1 MTDRPPNRHP
11 GGPDARSAEAW
22 TDRYDEEAGP
32 LVRLYAMTA
41 GRART
46 DNGAERVDLMA
57 IVRPTAASPRGPL
70 PPERR
75 ALLALCAQG
84 ARPVADLASDSG
96 LPLGVVRV
104 LLGDLTAQGLIH
116 ISPPE
121 FTATATGTG
130 TGTGTGK
137 QRPPA
142 HLLREVINGLRA
154 L

>member
-1 MTDRPPNRHP
+1 MTGRPPNRHP
-11 GGPDARSAEAW
+11 GGRGGPGERSAEAW
-22 TDRYDEEAGP
+22 TDRYDAEAGP

-57 IVRPTAASPRGPL
+57 IVRPTDRTPRSPL
-70 PPERR
+70 PPEQR
-75 ALLALCAQG
+75 ALLALSAQG
-84 ARPVADLASDSG
+84 PSPVADLASDSG

-116 ISPPE
+116 ITPPE
-121 FTATATGTG
+121 TTATAAGSEH
-130 TGTGTGK
+130 
-137 QRPPA
+137 PPA

>member
-1 MTDRPPNRHP
+1 MTDQPSNRRRDGP
-11 GGPDARSAEAW
+11 GDHSGEAW
-22 TDRYDEEAGP
+22 TDRYDDDAGP

-57 IVRPTAASPRGPL
+57 IVRPTDTTPRGPL
-70 PPERR
+70 PPEQR
-75 ALLALCAQG
+75 ALLARCAQG
-84 ARPVADLASDSG
+84 PHPVADLASDSG

-116 ISPPE
+116 ITPPE
-121 FTATATGTG
+121 STATG
-130 TGTGTGK
+130 K
-137 QRPPA
+137 ERPHA

>member
-1 MTDRPPNRHP
+1 MTE
-11 GGPDARSAEAW
+11 GPTDAW
-22 TDRYDEEAGP
+22 TDRYDDEAGP

-57 IVRPTAASPRGPL
+57 IVRRTKSAPEAQL
-70 PPERR
+70 PPEQSH
-75 ALLALCAQG
+75 LLTLCG
-84 ARPVADLASDSG
+84 DGPRPVADLASDSG

-104 LLGDLTAQGLIH
+104 LLGDLTAHGLIR
-116 ISPPE
+116 ITPPDSE
-121 FTATATGTG
+121 ASTST
-130 TGTGTGK
+130 
-137 QRPPA
+137 RPDA

>member
-1 MTDRPPNRHP
+1 MTDQPPNHRP
-11 GGPDARSAEAW
+11 GGPGERSAEAW
-22 TDRYDEEAGP
+22 TDRYDADAGP

-46 DNGAERVDLMA
+46 DNGAERVGLMA
-57 IVRPTAASPRGPL
+57 IVRPTATTPRGPL
-70 PPERR
+70 PPEQR

-84 ARPVADLASDSG
+84 PSPVADLASDSG

-116 ISPPE
+116 ITPPAS
-121 FTATATGTG
+121 TADAAASGTEH
-130 TGTGTGK
+130 
-137 QRPPA
+137 PPA

>member
-1 MTDRPPNRHP
+1 MTDTPRGRRPAGPPDRARPPEA
-11 GGPDARSAEAW
+11 DAW

-32 LVRLYAMTA
+32 LVRLYAMTS

-57 IVRPTAASPRGPL
+57 IVSPTAATPRAPL
-70 PPERR
+70 PPEQRS
-75 ALLALCAQG
+75 LLALCSQG
-84 ARPVADLASDSG
+84 PRPVADLASDSD

-104 LLGDLTAQGLIH
+104 LLGDLTAHGLVDIT
-116 ISPPE
+116 PPE
-121 FTATATGTG
+121 STATRNA
-130 TGTGTGK
+130 
-137 QRPPA
+137 RPDA

>member
-1 MTDRPPNRHP
+1 VTDLPPGRGP
-11 GGPDARSAEAW
+11 TPDAADRDPDPW

-57 IVRPTAASPRGPL
+57 IVRSTAATPRGPI
-70 PPERR
+70 PPEQRR
-75 ALLALCAQG
+75 LLAQCAQG
-84 ARPVADLASDSG
+84 PCPVADLASDSG

-104 LLGDLTAQGLIH
+104 LLGDLTAQGLIR
-116 ISPPE
+116 ITPPE
-121 FTATATGTG
+121 STAA
-130 TGTGTGK
+130 GK
-137 QRPPA
+137 EPPPA

>member
-1 MTDRPPNRHP
+1 MTGRPPNRHP
-11 GGPDARSAEAW
+11 GGQGGPGERSAEAW
-22 TDRYDEEAGP
+22 TDRYDAEAGP

-57 IVRPTAASPRGPL
+57 IVRPTSGTPRSPL
-70 PPERR
+70 PPEQR
-75 ALLALCAQG
+75 ALLALSAHG
-84 ARPVADLASDSG
+84 PSPVADLASDSG

-116 ISPPE
+116 ITPPE
-121 FTATATGTG
+121 STATAGSEH
-130 TGTGTGK
+130 
-137 QRPPA
+137 PPA

>member
-1 MTDRPPNRHP
+1 MTDRPPNRRPDGP
-11 GGPDARSAEAW
+11 GERSAEAW
-22 TDRYDEEAGP
+22 TDRYDAEAGP

-57 IVRPTAASPRGPL
+57 IVRATEGTPRGPL
-70 PPERR
+70 PPEQRT
-75 ALLALCAQG
+75 LLALCAHG
-84 ARPVADLASDSG
+84 PSPVADLASDSG

-116 ISPPE
+116 ITPPE
-121 FTATATGTG
+121 STTTAATGTEH
-130 TGTGTGK
+130 
-137 QRPPA
+137 PPA

>member
-1 MTDRPPNRHP
+1 MTDRPPNRRR
-11 GGPDARSAEAW
+11 GDAGDRSSEAW
-22 TDRYDEEAGP
+22 ADRYDEEAGP

-57 IVRPTAASPRGPL
+57 IVRPTAATPRGPL
-70 PPERR
+70 PPEQR
-75 ALLALCAQG
+75 ALLARCAQG
-84 ARPVADLASDSG
+84 PRPVADLASDSG

-116 ISPPE
+116 ITPPE
-121 FTATATGTG
+121 STATG
-130 TGTGTGK
+130 K
-137 QRPPA
+137 ERPPA

>member
-1 MTDRPPNRHP
+1 MTHAHP
-11 GGPDARSAEAW
+11 DGPDAW
-22 TDRYDEEAGP
+22 TDRYDDEAGP

-57 IVRPTAASPRGPL
+57 IVRATHDDPPGSPL
-70 PPERR
+70 PPEQRN
-75 ALLALCAQG
+75 LLTLCARG
-84 ARPVADLASDSG
+84 PRPVADLASDSG

-104 LLGDLTAQGLIH
+104 LLGDLTAAGLIA
-116 ISPPE
+116 ITPPDSAPQ
-121 FTATATGTG
+121 TST
-130 TGTGTGK
+130 
-137 QRPPA
+137 RPDA

>member
-1 MTDRPPNRHP
+1 MTVRPPHRQR
-11 GGPDARSAEAW
+11 GGDGDRFAEAW
-22 TDRYDEEAGP
+22 ADRYDDEAGP

-57 IVRPTAASPRGPL
+57 IVRPTAATPRGPL
-70 PPERR
+70 PPEQR
-75 ALLALCAQG
+75 ALLAQCAG
-84 ARPVADLASDSG
+84 GPRPVADLASDSG

-116 ISPPE
+116 ITPPE
-121 FTATATGTG
+121 STATGTE
-130 TGTGTGK
+130 
-137 QRPPA
+137 RPPA

>member
-1 MTDRPPNRHP
+1 MTDRPSNRRRGDP
-11 GGPDARSAEAW
+11 GDGFAEAW
-22 TDRYDEEAGP
+22 TDRYDDEAGP

-57 IVRPTAASPRGPL
+57 IVRRTGTAPRGPL
-70 PPERR
+70 PPEQR
-75 ALLALCAQG
+75 ALLALSAPG
-84 ARPVADLASDSG
+84 PRPVADLASDSG

-104 LLGDLTAQGLIH
+104 LLGDLTAQGLLH
-116 ISPPE
+116 ITPPQS
-121 FTATATGTG
+121 TAS
-130 TGTGTGK
+130 GK
-137 QRPPA
+137 ERPPA

>member
-1 MTDRPPNRHP
+1 MTDAPKPAA
-11 GGPDARSAEAW
+11 GDAVW
-22 TDRYDEEAGP
+22 TDRYDDEAGP

-57 IVRPTAASPRGPL
+57 IVRRTQSDPRAPL
-70 PPERR
+70 PPEQRH
-75 ALLALCAQG
+75 LLALCG
-84 ARPVADLASDSG
+84 NGPRPVADLASDSG

-104 LLGDLTAQGLIH
+104 LLGDLTAHGLIR
-116 ISPPE
+116 ITPPD
-121 FTATATGTG
+121 TATSAS
-130 TGTGTGK
+130 
-137 QRPPA
+137 QRPDA